1 MKKTFFYSTVASAVA
16 LAISPAIAQET
27 AVLDEVSVVSSGS
40 MYKMGEVPVHQAKSA
55 VAISRE
61 DLDKQDVKKRMKS
74 GVIRLV
80 LLIKYLAT
88 IPIPTGSEYVVRKS
102 RKPWTAYRLLAT
114 AFSHLTWKRSV

>member
-61 DLDKQDVKKRMKS
+61 DLDKQDVKKADEIGRYQVGFCEPSIWQRYQYQLVPSTRS
-74 GVIRLV
+74 GSFASRGRL
-80 LLIKYLAT
+80 T
-88 IPIPTGSEYVVRKS
+88 D
-102 RKPWTAYRLLAT
+102 
-114 AFSHLTWKRSV
+114 F

>member
-61 DLDKQDVKKRMKS
+61 DLDKQDVKKADEIGRYQA
-74 GVIRLV
+74 GFANQVF
-80 LLIKYLAT
+80 AT
-88 IPIPTGSEYVVRKS
+88 IPIPTGSEYAERKF

-114 AFSHLTWKRSV
+114 AFLHLTWKRSV